1 LSSDFDIAGGYDS
14 MIPDSEILRIIVEVA
29 QALKLDITIKLNH
42 RRILDGML
50 AIAGCPQ
57 DKIRAISSSIDKL
70 DKSPWAEGI
79 SPWNSKAILTKCI

>member
-1 LSSDFDIAGGYDS
+1 
-14 MIPDSEILRIIVEVA
+14 MVPDSEILRIIVEVA

-70 DKSPWAEGI
+70 DKADWLEGK
-79 SPWNSKAILTKCI
+79 SPWNSKYMLAKYI